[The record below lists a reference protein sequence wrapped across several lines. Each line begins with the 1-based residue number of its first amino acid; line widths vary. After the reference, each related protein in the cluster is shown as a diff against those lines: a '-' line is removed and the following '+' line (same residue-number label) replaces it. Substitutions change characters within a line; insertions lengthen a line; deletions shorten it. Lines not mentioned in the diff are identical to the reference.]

1 MPEIALKQSL
11 TEAMKDAMRAKD
23 SARLA
28 VIRMAL
34 AAIKQVEIDERIEVD
49 DTRALAILDK
59 QVKQRLDSA
68 RQYLDAGRQELAD
81 IEQAEIEVLREFL
94 PAPLSEAEIDTLI
107 EQAIA
112 DSGAAGMQDMGKVMA
127 LLKPA
132 MQGRAD
138 MAAVS
143 GRLKAR
149 LTA

>member
-1 MPEIALKQSL
+1 MSDLKAQL
-11 TEAMKDAMRAKD
+11 TSAMKEAMRAKD

-94 PAPLSEAEIDTLI
+94 PAPLSQAEIDALI

>member
-1 MPEIALKQSL
+1 MSDLKAQL
-11 TEAMKDAMRAKD
+11 TSAMKEAMRAKD

-81 IEQAEIEVLREFL
+81 IEQAEIKVLREFL
-94 PAPLSEAEIDTLI
+94 PAPLSQAEIDALI